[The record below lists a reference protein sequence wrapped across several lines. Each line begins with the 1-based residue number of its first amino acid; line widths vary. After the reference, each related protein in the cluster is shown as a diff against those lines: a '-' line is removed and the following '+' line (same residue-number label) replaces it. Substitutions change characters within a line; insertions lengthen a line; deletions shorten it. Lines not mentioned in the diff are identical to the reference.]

1 MMSAS
6 VLITLALVLLVGA
19 YFIYGR
25 YLSRLFGVD
34 PQRKTPAHE
43 KQDGVDYV
51 PTKLPVLMG
60 HHFASIAG
68 AAPIIG
74 PVLAVVYGWGPVFI
88 WVVLGS
94 ILLGGVHDFA
104 ALMASIRHGGKTI
117 GEVIE
122 DHVGRTGKRLFLA
135 FAWCLVVL
143 VIAAF
148 ADAVSNVFTS
158 QPATATSSFLFIIVA
173 VGFGFCMYRFKTRLW
188 ISSIVGVA
196 LLIGCIGLGLKYEM
210 DMVKLL
216 SPTAVE
222 QAEGQDNTEAD
233 AAAADTRLADRAK
246 LIWKLVL
253 FVYIFFAAVMPV
265 WVLLQPRDYLSSFLL
280 YALLIAGVV
289 GIFAANPKIEYA
301 AFTSFRVEGKGMMF
315 PMLFVMVA
323 CGAISGFH
331 SLVSSGTTAKQL
343 DKESHAQPVAYGSM
357 LIEALLAV
365 IALITAATV
374 VQSNYGDL
382 LASGGPINV
391 FSSGIARFVSHMNVS
406 AEVGKTFAALAISA
420 FALTTLDT
428 ATRLGRFMFQEFF
441 EGMGQNNIL
450 AKNRYIGTVIT
461 IAAAAILS
469 LSKGKAAIWP
479 LFGSANQL
487 LASLSLLAITVW
499 LTKQGKKSHI
509 VKIPMIFMFAVAL
522 TAICLMVHTH
532 VTAEEKA
539 WPLIIVS
546 VLLLAVAL
554 ALIVNAWTSLR
565 NRTQTAVVVSA
576 PREETKETPPPQ
588 CGGC

>member
-1 MMSAS
+1 MSAS
-6 VLITLALVLLVGA
+6 ALIVVAIVLFVGG

-25 YLSRLFGVD
+25 YLSRLFGLD
-34 PQRKTPAHE
+34 PKRKTPAHE

-74 PVLAVVYGWGPVFI
+74 PILAVIYGWVPVFI

-94 ILLGGVHDFA
+94 IFLGGVHDFS
-104 ALMASIRHGGKTI
+104 ALVASIRHGGKTI

-173 VGFGFCMYRFKTRLW
+173 VLFGLCVYRFKAPLW
-188 ISSIVGVA
+188 ISSIIGVA
-196 LLIGCIGLGLKYEM
+196 LLVGCIGLGLKYEM

-222 QAEGQDNTEAD
+222 QTEGQDSTAAE
-233 AAAADTRLADRAK
+233 AAASDEALADRAK
-246 LIWKLVL
+246 KNWKLIL
-253 FVYIFFAAVMPV
+253 FVYVFFAAVMPV

-289 GIFAANPKIEYA
+289 GIFAANPKIEYS
-301 AFTSFRVEGKGMMF
+301 AFTSFQVEGKGMLF

-331 SLVSSGTTAKQL
+331 SLVSAGTTAKQL
-343 DKESHAQPVAYGSM
+343 DKETHAKPIAYGSM
-357 LIEALLAV
+357 LIEGLLAV
-365 IALITAATV
+365 IALITATTIA
-374 VQSNYGDL
+374 QSSYGNL

-391 FSSGIARFVSHMNVS
+391 FSSGIARFVSHMHVS
-406 AEVGKTFAALAISA
+406 EDVGKTFAALAISA

-461 IAAAAILS
+461 IAAAAALS
-469 LSKGKAAIWP
+469 LSRGKATIWP

-499 LTKQGKKSHI
+499 LTKEGKKSHI
-509 VKIPMIFMFAVAL
+509 VKIPMVFMFMVAL
-522 TAICLMVHTH
+522 SALSIMVHKNI
-532 VTAEEKA
+532 TAAEKE
-539 WPLIIVS
+539 WPLIIIS
-546 VLLLAVAL
+546 ILLLGVGI
-554 ALIVNAWTSLR
+554 ALIINAWSSLKNPTR
-565 NRTQTAVVVSA
+565 Q
-576 PREETKETPPPQ
+576 
-588 CGGC
+588 